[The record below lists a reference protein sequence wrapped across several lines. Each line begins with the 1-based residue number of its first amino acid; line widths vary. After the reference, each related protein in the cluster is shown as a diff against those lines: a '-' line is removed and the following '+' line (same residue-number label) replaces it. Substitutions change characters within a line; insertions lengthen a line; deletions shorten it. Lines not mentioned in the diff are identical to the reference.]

1 MGGKSGPDLPN
12 TLDYMNMANLQR
24 EAGKELI
31 REQTRANRPTQIT
44 PGGISTWEEGP
55 GGEWTQTVELTGPQQ
70 AALEAQQRTGQAR
83 SELGESMMGRAAE
96 ELGQEMG
103 WEAMAANEVGTAQ
116 DVRDAA
122 EQALYERT
130 TSRLD
135 PRMQQRRHAVETR
148 LWQQG
153 LRPGDEA
160 YDTAMAN
167 LGREETD
174 AYQAAMQQAIIGG
187 GAEAQRQFGMD
198 MTRRQQAIAESL
210 RRRGATLNEINAL
223 MTGQQVGAPTMPG
236 FTSAGRT
243 ATPDY
248 MGAMGAATQ
257 NEIDRYNAQQMRQQ
271 GLYSG
276 LAQMGSTGMS
286 AFAFSD
292 RRLKRNIKRVGTTP
306 GGQPL
311 YSYTIFGRNE
321 IGVMADES
329 PPEAIVLHASGYYQV
344 DYLRI
349 R

>member
-12 TLDYMNMANLQR
+12 TMDYLQMGALQSQ
-24 EAGKELI
+24 AGKELI
-31 REQTRANRPTQIT
+31 REQTRANRPTQVT
-44 PGGISTWEEGP
+44 PGGVSRWEEGP
-55 GGEWTQTVELTGPQQ
+55 GGQWTQTVELAAPQQ
-70 AALEAQQRTGQAR
+70 AALEAQQRTAQAR
-83 SELGESMMGRAAE
+83 SELGESMMGQAAE
-96 ELGQEMG
+96 ELGAERG
-103 WEAMAANEVGTAQ
+103 WEAMAANEVGTAG

-122 EQALYERT
+122 EQAIYERS

-135 PRMQQRRHAVETR
+135 PMWEQRRGAMETR

-167 LGREETD
+167 LGREQTD

-187 GAEAQRQFGMD
+187 GQEASRQFGMD
-198 MTRRQQAIAESL
+198 MTRRQQAIAENL

-236 FTSAGRT
+236 FTASGRA

-248 MGAMGAATQ
+248 MGGLQASTQ
-257 NEIDRYNAQQMRQQ
+257 NELDRYNAQQMRQQ

-276 LAQMGSTGMS
+276 LATIGSTGMG
-286 AFAFSD
+286 FAFSD
-292 RRLKRNIKRVGTTP
+292 RRLKRGIKRVGTTP
-306 GGQPL
+306 GGQPI
-311 YSYTIFGRNE
+311 YKYKIFNREE

-329 PPEAIVLHASGYYQV
+329 PPEAIVLHESGYYMV
-344 DYLRI
+344 DYSRI